1 MALRKCEIFFWN
13 QEIFYLTEYGDVV
26 HAVVVRQRRHEAVT
40 EARLPAAEAAN
51 NFW

>member
-1 MALRKCEIFFWN
+1 MSLRECEIFLRH

-40 EARLPAAEAAN
+40 EARLPAA
-51 NFW
+51 